1 MKQPLD
7 LSKKPHRTNKQ
18 NKKANDCSKKKQSK
32 KKQSK
37 KKINLDVS
45 DFIVD
50 SNSFNHNLVNVIS
63 GINHEVSPWLGG
75 AVNTIARLKKEMVR
89 ELMKCPKCQEAKEK
103 WLEKLEGILVAL
115 SHAAE
120 IMAMVSFNVKRL
132 KKHTVEKTSVLNTV
146 RSWFSVIFINDTIK
160 GVLDQ
165 KQILIDE
172 PSLSFLAW
180 HSPMLLS
187 QVFLNL
193 VKNSIDHNPKTLSTL
208 QVKIYGEKDTLVI
221 EDNGVGVRRSL
232 LQSLFIPEVTTKID
246 GDLHGLGL
254 AICKEYCTIMGAD
267 ISAENASPHG
277 LRVCIRFTQD

>member
-7 LSKKPHRTNKQ
+7 SSKSKKHHKANKQ
-18 NKKANDCSKKKQSK
+18 KRSFNGRFKKDQSK
-32 KKQSK
+32 QE
-37 KKINLDVS
+37 INLNVS
-45 DFIVD
+45 NFIAD
-50 SNSFNHNLVNVIS
+50 SNSFNHNLVNVVS

-89 ELMKCPKCQEAKEK
+89 ELMKCPSCQESKEK
-103 WLEKLEGILVAL
+103 WLEKLEGVLIAL
-115 SHAAE
+115 SQAAE

-165 KQILIDE
+165 TQIIIDE

-193 VKNSIDHNPKTLSTL
+193 VKNSIDHNPKMIHTL
-208 QVKIYGEKDTLVI
+208 QIRIYGGKDALII
-221 EDNGVGVRRSL
+221 EDNGVGVKNSL
-232 LQSLFIPEVTTKID
+232 LQSLFVPEVTTKID

-267 ISAENASPHG
+267 ISAENVKTHG
-277 LRVCIRFTQD
+277 LRVRIRFAQD